1 MLHPNADPSV
11 LSSPNQG
18 AHNVLEEQE
27 DAPKLGKF
35 KRAVAWI
42 DSHWLQPLLVNKS
55 QAQIKA
61 ADEVDEMI
69 QQILEEDPLDKA
81 DARTNAQFLSISPVI
96 RDALEKRR
104 A

>member
-1 MLHPNADPSV
+1 M
-11 LSSPNQG
+11 
-18 AHNVLEEQE
+18 
-27 DAPKLGKF
+27 
-35 KRAVAWI
+35 
-42 DSHWLQPLLVNKS
+42 
-55 QAQIKA
+55 A

-69 QQILEEDPLDKA
+69 QQILEEDPMDKA